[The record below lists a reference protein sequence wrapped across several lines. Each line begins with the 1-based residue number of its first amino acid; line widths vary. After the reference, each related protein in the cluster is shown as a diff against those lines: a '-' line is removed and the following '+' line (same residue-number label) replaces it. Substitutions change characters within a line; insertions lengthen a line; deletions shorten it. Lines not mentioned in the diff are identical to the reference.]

1 VSSLNQAVAIRT
13 NTWHRHE
20 MKTETAKDVLTQ
32 PYRVFYERSDELFVP
47 ALLLTGSIERAE
59 DCFRR
64 AIDLAVAHASV
75 SDAFMYSV
83 ARRCVIKAAIESIAE
98 EVRVCAE
105 MESKWQGEDKQTS
118 ASTLEEVLSGSEAST
133 MEILLRLNPL
143 RRAALIL
150 RLFER
155 YHRTDMALLLDV
167 PRSVV
172 DLACKR
178 GLVEYVQ
185 KRHV

>member
-1 VSSLNQAVAIRT
+1 
-13 NTWHRHE
+13 
-20 MKTETAKDVLTQ
+20 
-32 PYRVFYERSDELFVP
+32 
-47 ALLLTGSIERAE
+47 
-59 DCFRR
+59 
-64 AIDLAVAHASV
+64 
-75 SDAFMYSV
+75 
-83 ARRCVIKAAIESIAE
+83 
-98 EVRVCAE
+98 